1 VITEERIENYLE
13 QFGPEGVKCRQN
25 TKSKTLMSKYCDLHM
40 VLPAVEGYTP
50 KVLQGT
56 DLTHWCRDCKA
67 SVHHI
72 WCSHMMLVRHHLGE
86 IDLNKDLSEIQA
98 VKRARGRAS
107 KPTPARQK
115 QPLSPAKQA
124 RNNKAAKQAQN
135 KNQMPEEQEEEANNP
150 AAKKPKGQEEEDNM
164 YQLEGIIGRRTTSG
178 EGKKCAVVQYYC
190 KWVGFEGQDSW
201 ENFST
206 LKKTHHAECIEA
218 DITYD
223 ATKVWKITE
232 QSMSPALDEE
242 VIAAE
247 EQELDEPVVLMCYA
261 CLEQV
266 IDFWEC
272 PVCVCGVICLHCQAR
287 QRKETRLHKCGLCKH
302 KDAHFVSYTVCKPKP
317 KPLLLKSNLSKPL
330 SASPSIRKPL
340 LATPHIRKPKPKSLW

>member
-1 VITEERIENYLE
+1 
-13 QFGPEGVKCRQN
+13 
-25 TKSKTLMSKYCDLHM
+25 M

-115 QPLSPAKQA
+115 QPLSPVKQA

-150 AAKKPKGQEEEDNM
+150 AAKKPKGQEEEDNL
-164 YQLEGIIGRRTTSG
+164 YQLEGIIGRRTKSG

-190 KWVGFEGQDSW
+190 KWVGYEGQDSW
-201 ENFST
+201 EDFCN
-206 LKKTHHAECIEA
+206 LKPTHHAEFIEA
-218 DITYD
+218 DIKHD
-223 ATKVWKITE
+223 ATQVWKITE
-232 QSMSPALDEE
+232 KSMSPALDEE

-247 EQELDEPVVLMCYA
+247 EQELDEPVALMCCA

-272 PVCVCGVICLHCQAR
+272 PVCVCGVTCLRCQAR
-287 QRKETRLHKCGLCKH
+287 QRKETRLHKCGHYEAPDFANYKH
-302 KDAHFVSYTVCKPKP
+302 YSLYK
-317 KPLLLKSNLSKPL
+317 LGNLSVM
-330 SASPSIRKPL
+330 
-340 LATPHIRKPKPKSLW
+340 T